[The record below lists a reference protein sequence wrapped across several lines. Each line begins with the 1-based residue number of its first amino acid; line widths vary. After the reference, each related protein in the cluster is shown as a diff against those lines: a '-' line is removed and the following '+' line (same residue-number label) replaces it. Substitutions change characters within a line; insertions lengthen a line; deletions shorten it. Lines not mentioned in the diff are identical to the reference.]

1 MKRLRIL
8 LERMGFDVAHKLRYF
23 IVSEYGSPEKT
34 FRPHYHGILWNFPYL
49 DDNRLLNDVMTQEV
63 IEKAWSYGFV
73 KCLPLLTG
81 GAAYVM
87 KYMRKDG
94 KVPPGKNKPFWMYI
108 AMILPRKKSITF
120 IHTHPIL
127 RIHMLTLRG
136 IDTKILIGL
145 I

>member
-1 MKRLRIL
+1 MVSQLFMKRLRIL
-8 LERMGFDVAHKLRYF
+8 LERMGFDVAYKLRYF

-63 IEKAWSYGFV
+63 IESLVLWFCQVSP
-73 KCLPLLTG
+73 PLLTG

-94 KVPPGKNKPFWMYI
+94 KVPPGKNKPF
-108 AMILPRKKSITF
+108 L
-120 IHTHPIL
+120 
-127 RIHMLTLRG
+127 
-136 IDTKILIGL
+136 DV
-145 I
+145 